1 MPVSS
6 SAVFARAAGEVE
18 RLQAARAIDAQQR
31 EIVLLVLGNTVGI
44 AVAARS

>member
-6 SAVFARAAGEVE
+6 SAVFAAAAGDVE

-31 EIVLLVLGNTVGI
+31 KIMLLVLGDTVGI
-44 AVAARS
+44 AIAAQS